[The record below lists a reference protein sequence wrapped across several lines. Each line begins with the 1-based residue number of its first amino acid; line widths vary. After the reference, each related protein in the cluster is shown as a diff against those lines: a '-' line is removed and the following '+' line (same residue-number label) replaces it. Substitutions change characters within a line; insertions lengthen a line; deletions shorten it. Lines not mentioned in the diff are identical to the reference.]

1 MIHFYSIITYVFSL
15 VTLLQVYFHTYL
27 IPSHVNMNNEASMP
41 QLRYEN
47 GGEAHLQANDRD
59 LTLIPAHIRAQ
70 IGKNVF
76 SNLNHPIGICV
87 KRYYI

>member
-1 MIHFYSIITYVFSL
+1 MIHFYIITTYVFSL
-15 VTLLQVYFHTYL
+15 VSLLQVYFHTYF
-27 IPSHVNMNNEASMP
+27 IPSHVNINMP

-47 GGEAHLQANDRD
+47 GGETHLQANDRD

-76 SNLNHPIGICV
+76 SNLNHPIGVCV